1 MLFLAGMVI
10 APVQRMRFKANGLAF
25 VGPTIGG
32 NFGFNLRSQEE
43 GNVSNALI
51 NKLSG
56 HAPLSAE
63 DTKLLEAACGKP
75 QRVPARHDL
84 IREGDKPGPIIVML
98 EGWACRYKM
107 LPEGSRQITA
117 FLMPGDCFDMHA
129 SVLEQMEHTIATLT
143 PARVAMIPRTRME
156 ELILTRPALTR
167 AFWWAQLVD
176 EDTLR
181 AWIVSMG
188 RRNSLQR
195 VAHLMCELYVRAHSI
210 GLTADNRFQLPLT
223 QVVLGDALGLTAV
236 HINRVLRKLRVS
248 GVMEL
253 TAGSLI
259 IADISRLAR
268 VAGFDDNYLHRRLR
282 RTA

>member
-84 IREGDKPGPIIVML
+84 IREGDKPGPIFVML

-176 EDTLR
+176 CAERSTWHFL
-181 AWIVSMG
+181 G
-188 RRNSLQR
+188 QR
-195 VAHLMCELYVRAHSI
+195 
-210 GLTADNRFQLPLT
+210 
-223 QVVLGDALGLTAV
+223 
-236 HINRVLRKLRVS
+236 
-248 GVMEL
+248 
-253 TAGSLI
+253 
-259 IADISRLAR
+259 SRHQA
-268 VAGFDDNYLHRRLR
+268 
-282 RTA
+282 